1 MKVIK
6 NYLYNVGYQILAII
20 VPLITSAY
28 VSRVLRPAGIGAN
41 AFTNS
46 IIQYFILFASMG
58 IGYYGNRQI
67 AYVRENHS
75 KMAKTFWE
83 IQIVKTIMTLL
94 SFIAFEIFMIFYTRQ
109 ADYMWAQ
116 SINLIAVAFDISWF
130 YEGIENF
137 KVTVLKNSFVKI
149 VSMIAI
155 FVFIKNPSDVTL
167 YIVVLAVSTLL
178 GNLTLWP
185 DIRRDLPKVNYK
197 ILNPWQHFLP
207 MAELFIPQIATQVYV
222 QLNKTMLGG
231 MVSETASGYYQ
242 YSDNLVKL
250 ILALVTATGTVMLP
264 HIANAV
270 SKGNMKKVNQ
280 MLYKS
285 FDFVSA
291 LSYPMMFGLAAISL
305 TLAPQY
311 YGSGYEPVGPAMM
324 IESIVILIIAW
335 SNVLGVQYLLPIHHQ
350 RDFTVSVTV
359 GAFVNIIL
367 NIPLIRTW
375 GLYGAMWST
384 IISEISVTLY
394 QLWVVRGL
402 LSYKILFSNSWK
414 YLLAGTIMFIP
425 VFCMNQNLKD
435 NWLMMGVEVI
445 VGIIVYGLMVFILK
459 APIISQAKELI
470 RNKIGIKNNKA
481 RKN

>member
-6 NYLYNVGYQILAII
+6 NYLYNIGYQVLAII

-28 VSRVLRPAGIGAN
+28 VSRVLRPAGVGAN

-67 AYVRENHS
+67 AYVRENRK

-83 IQIVKTIMTLL
+83 IQIVKTIMTLA
-94 SFIAFEIFMIFYTRQ
+94 SFIAFEVFMIFYTRQ

-130 YEGIENF
+130 YEGVENF

-155 FVFIKNPSDVTL
+155 FVFIKNPGDVTL
-167 YIVVLAVSTLL
+167 YIIVLAISTLL
-178 GNLTLWP
+178 GNLTLWSN
-185 DIRRDLPKVNYK
+185 IRRDLPKVSYK

-242 YSDNLVKL
+242 YSDSLVKL

-264 HIANAV
+264 HVANAV
-270 SKGNMKKVNQ
+270 SRGNMRKVNQ

-285 FDFVSA
+285 FGFVSA

-305 TLAPQY
+305 TLAPKY
-311 YGSGYEPVGPAMM
+311 YGPGYEPVGSAMM
-324 IESIVILIIAW
+324 IESIVILMIAW

-359 GAFVNIIL
+359 GAVVNIIL
-367 NIPLIRTW
+367 NIPLIHTW

-384 IISEISVTLY
+384 VISEISVTLY
-394 QLWVVRGL
+394 QLWAVRGL
-402 LSYKILFSNSWK
+402 LSYKKLFNDSWK
-414 YLLAGTIMFIP
+414 YLISGLVMFIP
-425 VFCMNQNLKD
+425 VFWMNIHLTD
-435 NWLMMGVEVI
+435 SWLMMGIEI
-445 VGIIVYGLMVFILK
+445 LIGIFIYSLMVILLHAEIVK
-459 APIISQAKELI
+459 EARSIIDKKI
-470 RNKIGIKNNKA
+470 NKK
-481 RKN
+481 

>member
-1 MKVIK
+1 MKVVK
-6 NYLYNVGYQILAII
+6 NYLYNVGYQVLAII

-28 VSRVLRPAGIGAN
+28 VSRVLRPAGVGAN

-67 AYVRENHS
+67 AYVREDHK

-94 SFIAFEIFMIFYTRQ
+94 SFIVFEIFMIFYTRQ

-155 FVFIKNPSDVTL
+155 FVFIKNSSDVTL
-167 YIVVLAVSTLL
+167 YIIVLAVSTLL
-178 GNLTLWP
+178 GNLTLWL
-185 DIRRDLPKVNYK
+185 DIRRDLPKVDYK
-197 ILNPWQHFLP
+197 TLNPWQHFLP
-207 MAELFIPQIATQVYV
+207 MAELFVPQITTQVYV

-231 MVSETASGYYQ
+231 MVNETASGYYQ

-264 HIANAV
+264 HVANAV
-270 SKGNMKKVNQ
+270 SKGDMKKVNQ
-280 MLYKS
+280 MLYSS

-305 TLAPQY
+305 TLAPKY
-311 YGSGYEPVGPAMM
+311 YGSGYEPVGLAMM
-324 IESIVILIIAW
+324 IESIVILVIAW
-335 SNVLGVQYLLPIHHQ
+335 SNALGVQYLLPIHHQ
-350 RDFTVSVTV
+350 RDFTISVTV
-359 GAFVNIIL
+359 GAVVNIIL
-367 NIPLIRTW
+367 NIPLIRTL

-384 IISEISVTLY
+384 VISEISVTLY
-394 QLWVVRGL
+394 QLWAVRGL
-402 LSYKILFSNSWK
+402 LSYRKLFSNSWK
-414 YLLAGTIMFIP
+414 YLISGIIMFIS
-425 VFCMNQNLKD
+425 VFWMNQNLKD
-435 NWLMMGVEVI
+435 SLLMMGLEIIAGVI
-445 VGIIVYGLMVFILK
+445 IYSLLIIILK
-459 APIISQAKELI
+459 APILNQLRILL
-470 RNKIGIKNNKA
+470 NKKG
-481 RKN
+481 

>member
-6 NYLYNVGYQILAII
+6 NYLYNVEYQILAII

-28 VSRVLRPAGIGAN
+28 VSRVLRPEGVGAN

-46 IIQYFILFASMG
+46 IINYFILIANMG

-67 AYVRENHS
+67 AYVRENS
-75 KMAKTFWE
+75 KKMAKTFWE
-83 IQIVKTIMTLL
+83 IQIVKTIMTLIAC
-94 SFIAFEIFMIFYTRQ
+94 IAFEVFMIFYTRQ
-109 ADYMWAQ
+109 SNYMWAQ

-130 YEGIENF
+130 YEGIEDF

-155 FVFIKNPSDVTL
+155 FLLVKNPNDVTL
-167 YIVVLAVSTLL
+167 YIIVLAVSTLL

-185 DIRRDLPKVNYK
+185 NVRRDLPKINIK
-197 ILNPWQHFLP
+197 SLNPWPHFLP
-207 MAELFIPQIATQVYV
+207 MIELFIPQIATQVYV

-264 HIANAV
+264 HVANAV
-270 SKGNMKKVNQ
+270 SKGSMKQVNA

-291 LSYPMMFGLAAISL
+291 IAYPMMFGVAAISL
-305 TLAPQY
+305 TLAPMY
-311 YGSGYEPVGPAMM
+311 YGPGYEPVGKAMM
-324 IESIVILIIAW
+324 IEAIVILMIAW
-335 SNVLGVQYLLPIHHQ
+335 SNVIGVQYLLPLNRVKQ
-350 RDFTVSVTV
+350 FTVSVTV

-367 NIPLIRTW
+367 NVPLIQLW
-375 GLYGAMWST
+375 GLNGAMWST
-384 IISEISVTLY
+384 VISECAVTLY
-394 QLWVVRGL
+394 QLWVVRHS
-402 LSYKILFSNSWK
+402 LSYKLLFQGSWK
-414 YLLAGTIMFIP
+414 YFISGLLMFIV
-425 VFCMNQNLKD
+425 VFWMNRYLKES
-435 NWLMMGVEVI
+435 WLMMLLEI
-445 VGIIVYGLMVFILK
+445 FVGIIVYVFLLILLRT
-459 APIISQAKELI
+459 PIVKQFKDLLISKLAK
-470 RNKIGIKNNKA
+470 N
-481 RKN
+481 

>member
-6 NYLYNVGYQILAII
+6 NYLYNVGYQVLAII

-28 VSRVLRPAGIGAN
+28 VSRVLRPAGVGAN

-67 AYVRENHS
+67 AYVCENRD
-75 KMAKTFWE
+75 KMAKAFWE
-83 IQIVKTIMTLL
+83 IQIVKTIMTLI
-94 SFIAFEIFMIFYTRQ
+94 SYVAFVVFMIFYTRQ
-109 ADYMWAQ
+109 AEYMWAQ
-116 SINLIAVAFDISWF
+116 SINLVAVAFDISWF

-155 FVFIKNPSDVTL
+155 FIFIKNPSDVTL
-167 YIVVLAVSTLL
+167 YITVLAVSTLF

-185 DIRRDLPKVNYK
+185 NIKHDLPKVNYK
-197 ILNPWQHFLP
+197 LLNPWPHFLP
-207 MAELFIPQIATQVYV
+207 MVELFIPQIATQVYI

-231 MVSETASGYYQ
+231 MVNETASGYYQ

-264 HIANAV
+264 HVANAV
-270 SKGNMKKVNQ
+270 SKGNMKRVNQ

-285 FDFVSA
+285 FDFVSS

-305 TLAPQY
+305 TLAPKY
-311 YGSGYEPVGPAMM
+311 YGPGYEPVGLAMM
-324 IESIVILIIAW
+324 IESIVILMIAW
-335 SNVLGVQYLLPIHHQ
+335 SNALGVQYLLPIHHQ
-350 RDFTVSVTV
+350 RDFTISVTV
-359 GAFVNIIL
+359 GAVVNIIL
-367 NIPLIRTW
+367 NVPLIHTW

-384 IISEISVTLY
+384 VISEASVTLY
-394 QLWVVRGL
+394 QLWAVRGL
-402 LSYKILFSNSWK
+402 LSYKKLFSNSWK
-414 YLLAGTIMFIP
+414 YLISGIIMFIP
-425 VFCMNQNLKD
+425 VFWMNQNLKD
-435 NWLMMGVEVI
+435 SWLMMGVEII
-445 VGIIVYGLMVFILK
+445 VGVIIYGVMVILLR
-459 APIISQAKELI
+459 APIVGQAKELI
-470 RNKIGIKNNKA
+470 KNRFGK
-481 RKN
+481 

>member
-1 MKVIK
+1 MRVIK
-6 NYLYNVGYQILAII
+6 NYLYNVGYQVLAII

-28 VSRVLRPAGIGAN
+28 VSRVLRPEGVGAN

-67 AYVRENHS
+67 AYVRENRK

-83 IQIVKTIMTLL
+83 IQIVKTIMTLA
-94 SFIAFEIFMIFYTRQ
+94 SFIAFEVFMIFYTRQ

-130 YEGIENF
+130 YEGVENF

-155 FVFIKNPSDVTL
+155 FVFIK
-167 YIVVLAVSTLL
+167 IIVLAISTLL

-185 DIRRDLPKVNYK
+185 NIRRDLPKVSYK

-264 HIANAV
+264 HVANAV
-270 SKGNMKKVNQ
+270 SKGNMQKVTQ

-291 LSYPMMFGLAAISL
+291 ISYPMMFGLASISL
-305 TLAPQY
+305 TLAPKY

-335 SNVLGVQYLLPIHHQ
+335 SNALGVQYLLPIHHQ
-350 RDFTVSVTV
+350 RDFTISVTV
-359 GAFVNIIL
+359 GAVVNIIL
-367 NIPLIRTW
+367 NVPLIHTW

-384 IISEISVTLY
+384 VISEISVTLY
-394 QLWVVRGL
+394 QLWAVRGL
-402 LSYKILFSNSWK
+402 LSYKKLFSNSWK
-414 YLLAGTIMFIP
+414 YLIAGIIMFIP
-425 VFCMNQNLKD
+425 VFWMNQNLKD
-435 NWLMMGVEVI
+435 SWLMMGLEII
-445 VGIIVYGLMVFILK
+445 VGVIIYGVMVILLR
-459 APIISQAKELI
+459 APIVGQAKELI
-470 RNKIGIKNNKA
+470 ANRLEK
-481 RKN
+481 